1 MLTLSDFQT
10 FLTPCILSAADN
22 ADWCRKTRT
31 AVSQLSLLLKHHI
44 IAVTFCLPP
53 RRAVLRSLVPP
64 LTPTYTKVYATSC
77 YCSQS
82 RDILGYVLS
91 LLCTRT
97 GAFFPPPQCNDRFAK
112 KYVTPASLKMSQV
125 VDLCSGHWGQLPE
138 KRWTLAITCYW
149 AIIEFLHYR

>member
-1 MLTLSDFQT
+1 MRYHFFCTMDGF
-10 FLTPCILSAADN
+10 FRILK
-22 ADWCRKTRT
+22 KT
-31 AVSQLSLLLKHHI
+31 SSEI
-44 IAVTFCLPP
+44 ICTRL
-53 RRAVLRSLVPP
+53 
-64 LTPTYTKVYATSC
+64 YTKVYATSC

-97 GAFFPPPQCNDRFAK
+97 GAFFQPPQKTQCNDRFAK

-149 AIIEFLHYR
+149 AIIAFLHYR